1 RARSCSSA
9 SSRRTSRQPSDATAD
24 HGMSPEVDRQPIA
37 VIDLGSN
44 SIRLVVYDGL
54 SRAPVSRFNE
64 RRLCGVGREV
74 ARTGRLGAEG
84 RTCAFESLQRFVAI
98 ARAAGCEF
106 IDVVAT
112 AAFRTAEDGPRFVR
126 E

>member
-1 RARSCSSA
+1 M
-9 SSRRTSRQPSDATAD
+9 SRRRSDRTAD
-24 HGMSPEVDRQPIA
+24 LSMRPRADQQPIA

-74 ARTGRLGAEG
+74 ARTGRLGHEG

-98 ARAAGCEF
+98 ARGVGCEL

-112 AAFRTAEDGPRFVR
+112 AAFRTAEDGPGFVR
-126 E
+126 